1 MRRYRRRKFDSRD
14 VVVAAAMTMLFALSS
29 AVFAQTTAQ
38 LSGLVVDESGGAL
51 PGVEVTVTQTSTGA
65 TRFVIT
71 GAQGDYVFHESS
83 GRPL

>member
-14 VVVAAAMTMLFALSS
+14 VVIAAAMTMLFALSS

-51 PGVEVTVTQTSTGA
+51 PGVEVTVTQTEHGRDQVRDHRSPGGI
-65 TRFVIT
+65 RFS
-71 GAQGDYVFHESS
+71 ESS